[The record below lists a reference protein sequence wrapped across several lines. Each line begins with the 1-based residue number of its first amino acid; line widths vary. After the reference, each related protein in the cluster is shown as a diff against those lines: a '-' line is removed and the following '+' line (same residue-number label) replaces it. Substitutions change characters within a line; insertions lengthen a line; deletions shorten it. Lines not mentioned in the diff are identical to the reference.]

1 VTVSPSLVI
10 IPVTTTSTVTETS
23 TVSLAAPT
31 YAPIW
36 GPEAGCSNTNA
47 TSAEALPNDV
57 TEECEADKHCQA
69 ICDQTPTCKFLYVQ
83 KLFGDYGGATPYF
96 QCYMNNEDF
105 DAERDLQC
113 GRQEGI
119 WGMARGF
126 DACNRGVVVAPA
138 APA

>member
-1 VTVSPSLVI
+1 MVT
-10 IPVTTTSTVTETS
+10 IPVTTTSTVIETS

-36 GPEAGCSNTNA
+36 GPEAGCSNMNA

-69 ICDQTPTCKFLYVQ
+69 ICDQEPTCKFLYVQ
-83 KLFGDYGGATPYF
+83 KLFQDYGGATPYF

-126 DACNRGVVVAPA
+126 DACDRGVAPA
-138 APA
+138 TAPA

>member
-1 VTVSPSLVI
+1 M
-10 IPVTTTSTVTETS
+10 
-23 TVSLAAPT
+23 
-31 YAPIW
+31 
-36 GPEAGCSNTNA
+36 NA

-126 DACNRGVVVAPA
+126 DACDRGVVVAPA